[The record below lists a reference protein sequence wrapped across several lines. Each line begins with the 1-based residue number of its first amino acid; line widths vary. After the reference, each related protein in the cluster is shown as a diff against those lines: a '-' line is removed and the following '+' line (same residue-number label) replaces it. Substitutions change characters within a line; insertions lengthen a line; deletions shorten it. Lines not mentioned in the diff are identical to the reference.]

1 MNMELDDIKK
11 LFESGRIN
19 FLFGSGLSIPYL
31 STLGSIEERLT
42 ELNNLP
48 KNDENT
54 ILTASVYRQY
64 FNNVIWPNHK
74 NVINHLTGDDRD
86 KYSKVLH
93 NYESFLGTMNLLVA
107 KRQVP
112 LLSKKINIFSTNI
125 DMFIERASC
134 SKGIELNDGFR
145 GHMDTRFDEDNF
157 SKILSKESLHYQKVS
172 EIPTFNY
179 IKIHGSSNWID
190 NGTTNEITSDDSLEQ
205 VKRIKDAIDEL
216 PDDDFINVIDSTKT
230 IDELTASARTVMTK
244 DSFSIDSYKKFMT
257 EYEKIVMVNPNKR
270 KFSTTVLDMHFYELL
285 RLFSNALEQPNAL
298 LLVAGFSF
306 ADEHIAQMTVRAAN
320 NNPTLQIIVFSY
332 ESGAKTA
339 IINNLSKGGSFRNN
353 NVKFL
358 APEDVTVNGQKIN
371 DLDKFDLESITDKIL
386 NKIANS
392 I

>member
-1 MNMELDDIKK
+1 MELDDIKK